1 MIYLNN
7 NGKYMREY
15 VSNMEIA
22 TINERLRLKAEKL
35 TGLQE
40 KFIRHLILFNVDT
53 KEEEKDLI
61 EVLFTLLVQRNTL

>member
-7 NGKYMREY
+7 NGKDMREY

-22 TINERLRLKAEKL
+22 TINERLHLKGEKL
-35 TGLQE
+35 TELQE
-40 KFIRHLILFNVDT
+40 NFIRHLILFNVDT